1 MRQIKFRGQLIHSG
15 EWVYG
20 TYHYSADGKMH
31 YILNREMFLER
42 FDQGE
47 WALHEK
53 EVHQVI
59 AKSVSEFTGLKDKNG
74 IEIYEGDIIGRDGF
88 FNRVVQHN
96 GVCFETYS
104 VNNPER
110 LFPLTKHSVDEYD
123 KVIGNIHQNP
133 ELL

>member
-1 MRQIKFRGQLIHSG
+1 MKREIKFRVWDIELNMWINNIGMGKDNTLAK
-15 EWVYG
+15 G
-20 TYHYSADGKMH
+20 TEK
-31 YILNREMFLER
+31 R
-42 FDQGE
+42 FCVMQY
-47 WALHEK
+47 
-53 EVHQVI
+53 
-59 AKSVSEFTGLKDKNG
+59 TGLKDKNG

-96 GVCFETYS
+96 GVYFETYS

>member
-1 MRQIKFRGQLIHSG
+1 MRQIKFRVWDNGIKEYRTPRGGDYSLGVLSG
-15 EWVYG
+15 EVRGIYG
-20 TYHYSADGKMH
+20 EKFP
-31 YILNREMFLER
+31 EMIVE
-42 FDQGE
+42 QY
-47 WALHEK
+47 
-53 EVHQVI
+53 
-59 AKSVSEFTGLKDKNG
+59 TGLKDKNG

-96 GVCFETYS
+96 GVYFETYS

-110 LFPLTKHSVDEYD
+110 LFLLTKHSVDEYD